1 MRDERVRIR
10 RPSCQHKSHG
20 SWSFVFNS
28 ALEFSRYNLGPFFR
42 VREVCLKELKFY
54 VDVLSVANFGVRLIL
69 SVVIIMIHLLNKLYR
84 IHHHYQIF
92 IILSSFI
99 FYTHKR
105 YLNFVY
111 LFFDCPIQLQKL
123 GL

>member
-1 MRDERVRIR
+1 MNESGYDGHLVSTNPMVPGLLYLTLPWNFHVIIL
-10 RPSCQHKSHG
+10 
-20 SWSFVFNS
+20 V
-28 ALEFSRYNLGPFFR
+28 LFFR

-105 YLNFVY
+105 YMNFVY